1 MSSAE
6 ARPEPSQ
13 ATKINLFARIVN
25 VFRLTL
31 LFLSKVLSWMFE
43 GLWLHFWPITTQ
55 TIGKVFPTP
64 WVDKAILTPSDI

>member
-43 GLWLHFWPITTQ
+43 GLWLHF
-55 TIGKVFPTP
+55 
-64 WVDKAILTPSDI
+64 